1 VDLEETGR
9 EGVDWVD
16 LAYNRDK
23 RHAFTD
29 VVTNVLVPL
38 SSVIP

>member
-9 EGVDWVD
+9 EDVDWVE

-29 VVTNVLVPL
+29 AVTNIFVLL
-38 SSVIP
+38 SSVIS